1 MLKKKKKIFISF
13 GGYDHRG
20 LCEKIIKKINFNKFI
35 NYSFLIICGD
45 NIYKKKLE
53 LIKKEKKI
61 VNLMIFSRTKKFLE
75 HLSESKISITSG
87 GLTLFES
94 IRLQNKCLV
103 IPQYKHQ
110 NYNIEKLTK
119 LGLTKKII

>member
-1 MLKKKKKIFISF
+1 
-13 GGYDHRG
+13 
-20 LCEKIIKKINFNKFI
+20 
-35 NYSFLIICGD
+35 
-45 NIYKKKLE
+45 
-53 LIKKEKKI
+53 
-61 VNLMIFSRTKKFLE
+61 MIFSRTKKFLE

-110 NYNIEKLTK
+110 NYNIEKLIK
-119 LGLTKKII
+119 LGLAQKINLMSNINDILGETLHKNIKNISIDSEGVLRVINLLKNRNIL